1 MWDHGNELPSLCPP
15 HPSLATTKHD
25 YSDLSV
31 EARLCLYQRILCAL
45 LKVRP
50 SQGFICV
57 LSTIPS
63 VLPSSSLLP
72 PPSSSSLLLPSSFSL
87 LPPPL
92 LLPPPSLLLR
102 APQEPSTPTTPS
114 DTRGLDVVDDS
125 GALEGTPHDE
135 LVSMLRKQQQT
146 ALRYKRRFSEV
157 KSQSICLLTYPPVS
171 VCLSVCLSKSI
182 CFPICLFI
190 HVRCPSI

>member
-72 PPSSSSLLLPSSFSL
+72 PPSSSSLLLPSSSSL
-87 LPPPL
+87 LPPPPPPPSS
-92 LLPPPSLLLR
+92 LPPPPCSPGTLHSHYSKWHSWTGCCWWFRCPGRHTSWWASLHVAETAADSTAIQETILR
-102 APQEPSTPTTPS
+102 GKESVHLSPYLST
-114 DTRGLDVVDDS
+114 
-125 GALEGTPHDE
+125 
-135 LVSMLRKQQQT
+135 
-146 ALRYKRRFSEV
+146 
-157 KSQSICLLTYPPVS
+157 C
-171 VCLSVCLSKSI
+171 VCLPVRL
-182 CFPICLFI
+182 PI
-190 HVRCPSI
+190 

>member
-1 MWDHGNELPSLCPP
+1 MLVPKDSVCLVESKAFSGIYMCSLHHSLCPP
-15 HPSLATTKHD
+15 F
-25 YSDLSV
+25 
-31 EARLCLYQRILCAL
+31 IL
-45 LKVRP
+45 P
-50 SQGFICV
+50 P
-57 LSTIPS
+57 T
-63 VLPSSSLLP
+63 SSL
-72 PPSSSSLLLPSSFSL
+72 LLLPSSSSL